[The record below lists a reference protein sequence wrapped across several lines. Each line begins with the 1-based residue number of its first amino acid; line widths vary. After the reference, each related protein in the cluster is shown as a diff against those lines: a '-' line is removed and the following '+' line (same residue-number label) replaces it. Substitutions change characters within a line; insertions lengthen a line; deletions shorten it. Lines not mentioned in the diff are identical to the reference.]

1 MQSNGFPGYGQPI
14 MAPLQ
19 PVRRQN
25 FHPSDP
31 SIPTSQTP
39 EEAAHAAT
47 CAVDH
52 THTHFNYE
60 DLFCCDLPCPDM
72 SFCDPHC
79 DPDMFPAMHK
89 QPISCCSPDAFEP
102 PYVDCTLPHD
112 PCSLP
117 SQAHSPCED
126 PSCSE
131 PAEAECCDD
140 PHCED
145 VSACCDLPCVEQPP
159 PPPPLQHLHQH
170 HHKNQHQHHP
180 PDGCTTCCMSDVC
193 PHPSHHHDVHLD
205 SFPSGYMP
213 WQGHNHTHIPHKP
226 DCPSE
231 TSSLE
236 PLLSAA
242 LQPHIHNQSS
252 TPPTPTTRS
261 TRASTVS
268 SLHEPSPRGGHRRLQ
283 GAPAQQP
290 DGTYLCHWQTNP
302 HSPCGATF
310 PTAQALHAHV
320 QSTHFLGTGSSHPCL
335 WSQCDSGTFNTKP
348 KLSRHLHSHTE
359 WKPHACPHPGCNLSF
374 VTQQQRDVHR
384 KKHTGEKP
392 FACAVCGKAFAYRDL
407 LKSHMR
413 SGVHGAADKKF
424 ACAIC
429 GEGFSDSSN
438 RTKHAKSVHDPATGV
453 PCPEGAGCG
462 YVDTR
467 REKLRQ
473 HCLAAGHGLE
483 VVRDVR
489 AWEEYFNREQGARRV
504 GRGKRKR
511 GVGDVGGGV
520 EGLVV

>member
-102 PYVDCTLPHD
+102 SYVDCTLPHD
-112 PCSLP
+112 PY
-117 SQAHSPCED
+117 
-126 PSCSE
+126 
-131 PAEAECCDD
+131 
-140 PHCED
+140 
-145 VSACCDLPCVEQPP
+145 
-159 PPPPLQHLHQH
+159 
-170 HHKNQHQHHP
+170 
-180 PDGCTTCCMSDVC
+180 VC
-193 PHPSHHHDVHLD
+193 PHPSHHHGVHLD

-242 LQPHIHNQSS
+242 LQPHIPHQSS

-268 SLHEPSPRGGHRRLQ
+268 SLHEPTPRGGHRRLQ

-302 HSPCGATF
+302 HNPCGATF

-520 EGLVV
+520 EGVVV